1 MGWRGFVAMDKRQI
15 FTLER
20 LLCEPAEDRLKG
32 VRLEARSP
40 VRGQLQQEAERFS
53 QNIEMSN

>member
-1 MGWRGFVAMDKRQI
+1 MDKRQI